1 MRAIIKALILQGIGG
16 LLYLGIELLWRGH
29 THWTMFFMGGFCFLI
44 VGGVNE
50 GISYDML
57 LWKQMLLSALMITA
71 VELEA
76 GIILNG
82 VYKLDVW
89 DYSSLPFN
97 FLGQICPQYTCLWF
111 LISLPAIL
119 LDDFLRFFLFGEEKP
134 HYRIF

>member
-1 MRAIIKALILQGIGG
+1 
-16 LLYLGIELLWRGH
+16 
-29 THWTMFFMGGFCFLI
+29 
-44 VGGVNE
+44 
-50 GISYDML
+50 ML